1 MSFIIVKRADFVRSK
16 FFLKQQD
23 YDEVFTKILQ
33 YKIAEFNLA
42 YKKGFSLEQLD
53 MRFGLLEGLFTDI
66 VLSPYI
72 CDKWLYLGFNMK
84 KDPKKSVIRQLLDHF
99 DMQELLSSVF
109 AQPVKLQE
117 FEPLVHGQ
125 PNWVLG

>member
-1 MSFIIVKRADFVRSK
+1 
-16 FFLKQQD
+16 
-23 YDEVFTKILQ
+23 
-33 YKIAEFNLA
+33 
-42 YKKGFSLEQLD
+42 

-84 KDPKKSVIRQLLDHF
+84 KDPKESVIRQLLDNFEIFPQIFF

-117 FEPLVHGQ
+117 FEPLGHGQ